1 MAMAHIEW
9 MHVCELAYF
18 DRQSRLCM
26 VGMTT
31 HLVLPS
37 LPVRM
42 RQIMMVARVADAM
55 PGERLNVGF
64 GLATP
69 SGMWISPNS
78 DDDVHVEV
86 TGEHI
91 LVTLRDVPFKEEGA
105 HRFGI
110 QLGPQQLSTVDVPV
124 VVQIPA
130 RQPAE
135 FH

>member
-1 MAMAHIEW
+1 M
-9 MHVCELAYF
+9 
-18 DRQSRLCM
+18 
-26 VGMTT
+26 
-31 HLVLPS
+31 LPS

-69 SGMWISPNS
+69 
-78 DDDVHVEV
+78 
-86 TGEHI
+86 
-91 LVTLRDVPFKEEGA
+91 
-105 HRFGI
+105 RFGI
-110 QLGPQQLSTVDVPV
+110 QLGPQQPSTNVPV
-124 VVQIPA
+124 VVLIPR